1 MAEINFHIEK
11 VDVPDMNP
19 EFLRLWLTDIA
30 KNCDKSIG
38 ELCYIFCSDE
48 YLLKINK
55 EYLNHDYY
63 TDIITF
69 NYNQGEVI
77 SGDIFISIDTV
88 RSNAREYAQ
97 GNEQIELFRVMA
109 HGMLHLCGYNDK
121 TDSEQLEMTKME
133 DWALEELKR
142 FT

>member
-1 MAEINFHIEK
+1 
-11 VDVPDMNP
+11 MNP

>member
-1 MAEINFHIEK
+1 MADINFHIEK

-19 EFLRLWLTDIA
+19 EFLRLWLMDIV
-30 KNCDKSIG
+30 KSCHKSIG
-38 ELCYIFCSDE
+38 ELSYIFCSDE

-69 NYNQGEVI
+69 NYNQEEVI
-77 SGDIFISIDTV
+77 NGDVFISIDTV
-88 RSNAREYAQ
+88 RANAIEYAH
-97 GNEQIELFRVMA
+97 GNEQRELFRVIA
-109 HGMLHLCGYNDK
+109 HGVLHLCGYNDK